1 MLIRLQCY
9 LHVYICTCVCPWW
22 WKPWLKQVR
31 RELNVIEFEWMEY
44 VLNLKKTK
52 NWFSHVSFTELEWF
66 ILDTSGDSL
75 NISYSDFGF
84 NRKTKCQ
91 HQRKKIRI
99 KNSSR
104 VLIWSCI
111 QTQDL
116 RVLQFCYI
124 GETCNTDF
132 KSSMT
137 DWWFISYAWLG
148 SVFTTSQIC
157 KFQDMHFLSSDHKI
171 KYRYYFQHQK
181 VWRTRALTMVK

>member
-84 NRKTKCQ
+84 NRKTKCR
-91 HQRKKIRI
+91 HQRKKIRD
-99 KNSSR
+99 K
-104 VLIWSCI
+104 
-111 QTQDL
+111 
-116 RVLQFCYI
+116 
-124 GETCNTDF
+124 
-132 KSSMT
+132 
-137 DWWFISYAWLG
+137 
-148 SVFTTSQIC
+148 
-157 KFQDMHFLSSDHKI
+157 KFQSCANLILHPDTGLEGVTI
-171 KYRYYFQHQK
+171 LLYRWNMQH
-181 VWRTRALTMVK
+181 WF